1 MRLTLIAFAATSL
14 MAAAAQA
21 QTAAPQIV
29 APATVAPPIVAPPVL
44 APPTTM
50 PMQGING
57 ARPGREPGVGES
69 LPRSDRASNIGP
81 ETTRPG
87 VAPSLPR
94 PDVGLGAEP
103 EAYLRA
109 ARDALSAGKTGLAQE
124 ALEMAETQML
134 HRSMMP
140 GLPPQP
146 ADQPMVATIRD
157 ARMALGRG
165 NTAAA
170 LSILQALPA
179 N

>member
-1 MRLTLIAFAATSL
+1 MRMTLIAFAATGL

-21 QTAAPQIV
+21 QTAVPQMGAP
-29 APATVAPPIVAPPVL
+29 PTVAPPTVAPQT
-44 APPTTM
+44 AM
-50 PMQGING
+50 PMQGTNG

>member
-1 MRLTLIAFAATSL
+1 MRIPIATLIAVCL
-14 MAAAAQA
+14 MAPASFAQ
-21 QTAAPQIV
+21 
-29 APATVAPPIVAPPVL
+29 
-44 APPTTM
+44 TTM
-50 PMQGING
+50 PQPQQGIDG
-57 ARPGREPGVGES
+57 ARPGRIPGVGES

-94 PDVGLGAEP
+94 PDVGIGAEP

-109 ARDALSAGKTGLAQE
+109 ARDALTVGKTGLAQE

-134 HRSMMP
+134 HRSVMP
-140 GLPPQP
+140 GMSPAP
-146 ADQPMVATIRD
+146 ADVPMVATVRD

-165 NTAAA
+165 NAAEA
-170 LSILQALPA
+170 LSILQAMPA